1 MLGREVFVL
10 FFFLPPKRRGP
21 WALASLSR
29 PRGDFLSYKW
39 VDLTGNVT

>member
-1 MLGREVFVL
+1 MGTGQFSAGVGAFG
-10 FFFLPPKRRGP
+10 KGGDA

-29 PRGDFLSYKW
+29 PQGDFLSYKW